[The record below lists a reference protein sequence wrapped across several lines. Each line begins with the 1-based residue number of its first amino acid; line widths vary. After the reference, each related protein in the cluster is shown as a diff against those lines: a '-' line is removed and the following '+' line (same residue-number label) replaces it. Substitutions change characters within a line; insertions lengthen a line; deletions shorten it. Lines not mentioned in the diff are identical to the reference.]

1 MPKRTSANEIVAM
14 RKSSATASRSERRL
28 AGGSIVSFNARDCS
42 RVREPPISLC
52 YSRAPMPLHD
62 KKVVAVLPAYN
73 AEKTLRAT
81 FDDIPQ
87 DWVDEILLVDD
98 VSRDKTVELA
108 RTLPMR
114 VVVHPKNRGY
124 GGNQK
129 TCYRTAMDEMGGEI
143 MVMVH
148 PDHQYDP
155 KIIPQ
160 LVEPLLRGDS
170 DAVFV
175 SRMLGGRPMEGGMPK
190 WKYLANLFL
199 TMVEN
204 ATFYIFLSEYHSGF
218 RAYSKRYLDSINFE
232 ANSDDFVFDTEI
244 IAQGVAKGM
253 RIREVPISTR
263 YFDEASQIGFWRS
276 VRYGRDF
283 LNRMLLYK
291 FQKKHI
297 CSHGI
302 FPEPQRPLAAVS
314 A

>member
-1 MPKRTSANEIVAM
+1 MPHHE
-14 RKSSATASRSERRL
+14 
-28 AGGSIVSFNARDCS
+28 
-42 RVREPPISLC
+42 
-52 YSRAPMPLHD
+52 

-81 FDDIPQ
+81 FDDIPA

-98 VSRDKTVELA
+98 RSRDRTVELA

-114 VVVHPKNRGY
+114 VVVHAQNRGY

-160 LVEPLLRGDS
+160 LVQPLLRGDCE
-170 DAVFV
+170 AVFG

-218 RAYSKRYLDSINFE
+218 RAYTKRYLDTVNFE
-232 ANSDDFVFDTEI
+232 ANSDNFVFDTEI

-276 VRYGRDF
+276 VRYG
-283 LNRMLLYK
+283 LEILKTMVLYK
-291 FQKKHI
+291 LHKKRI
-297 CSHGI
+297 WSHRI
-302 FPEPQRPLAAVS
+302 FRDPVPRVAIRTATT
-314 A
+314 

>member
-1 MPKRTSANEIVAM
+1 MAH
-14 RKSSATASRSERRL
+14 
-28 AGGSIVSFNARDCS
+28 
-42 RVREPPISLC
+42 RE
-52 YSRAPMPLHD
+52 

-87 DWVDEILLVDD
+87 EWVDEILLVDD

-114 VVVHPKNRGY
+114 VVVHAKNRGY

-160 LVEPLLRGDS
+160 LVQPLLRGDCE
-170 DAVFV
+170 AVFG

-218 RAYSKRYLDSINFE
+218 RAYSKRFLDTVNFE
-232 ANSDDFVFDTEI
+232 ANSDNFVFDTEI
-244 IAQGVAKGM
+244 IAQAVAKKLK
-253 RIREVPISTR
+253 IIEVPIQTR
-263 YFDEASQIGFWRS
+263 YFDEASQVGFMRG
-276 VRYGRDF
+276 VRYGLSILKTMFYYKLHKKRIYSHRIFRD
-283 LNRMLLYK
+283 
-291 FQKKHI
+291 
-297 CSHGI
+297 
-302 FPEPQRPLAAVS
+302 PAQRPQVS
-314 A
+314 TATT

>member
-1 MPKRTSANEIVAM
+1 MPHHE
-14 RKSSATASRSERRL
+14 
-28 AGGSIVSFNARDCS
+28 
-42 RVREPPISLC
+42 
-52 YSRAPMPLHD
+52 

-73 AEKTLRAT
+73 AEKTLQAT

-87 DWVDEILLVDD
+87 EWVDEILLVDD
-98 VSRDKTVELA
+98 RSRDRTVELA
-108 RTLPMR
+108 RQLPMR
-114 VVVHPKNRGY
+114 VVVHDQNRGY

-160 LVEPLLRGDS
+160 LVEPLLRGECE
-170 DAVFV
+170 AVFG

-218 RAYSKRYLDSINFE
+218 RAYSKRYLDAINFE

-244 IAQGVAKGM
+244 IAQGVARGM

-276 VRYGRDF
+276 VRYGLEILKTMVLFKLHKKRIWSHPIFRDPTPA
-283 LNRMLLYK
+283 L
-291 FQKKHI
+291 
-297 CSHGI
+297 
-302 FPEPQRPLAAVS
+302 RPAEG
-314 A
+314 